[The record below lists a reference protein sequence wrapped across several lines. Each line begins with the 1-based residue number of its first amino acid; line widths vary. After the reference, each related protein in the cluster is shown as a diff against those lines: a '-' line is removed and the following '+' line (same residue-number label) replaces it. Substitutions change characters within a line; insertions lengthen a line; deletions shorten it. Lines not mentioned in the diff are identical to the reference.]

1 MICRYI
7 LLQNLKLADN
17 GQLFCTSVGGIDD
30 AEDEHHKEHKVHE
43 TEKGSNEGAES
54 PADRIQD
61 GVKDGGHDPPSH
73 LGDRQYQALVG
84 VESCEPGFRRCKDGD
99 QHEPGEVCQNTHD
112 LVLFNIRFVKI
123 SGGVSSVV
131 QSCDLCREVVL
142 IACRLCLLSLC
153 LLFGGQELPSGFRKR
168 DRILRPRQLLFRI
181 FRNMP

>member
-1 MICRYI
+1 MPR
-7 LLQNLKLADN
+7 
-17 GQLFCTSVGGIDD
+17 TSITRNTRFTRPRRVPTR
-30 AEDEHHKEHKVHE
+30 EP
-43 TEKGSNEGAES
+43 SR

-84 VESCEPGFRRCKDGD
+84 VESCELGFRCCKDGD

-131 QSCDLCREVVL
+131 QS
-142 IACRLCLLSLC
+142 A
-153 LLFGGQELPSGFRKR
+153 
-168 DRILRPRQLLFRI
+168 I
-181 FRNMP
+181 FAEKSF